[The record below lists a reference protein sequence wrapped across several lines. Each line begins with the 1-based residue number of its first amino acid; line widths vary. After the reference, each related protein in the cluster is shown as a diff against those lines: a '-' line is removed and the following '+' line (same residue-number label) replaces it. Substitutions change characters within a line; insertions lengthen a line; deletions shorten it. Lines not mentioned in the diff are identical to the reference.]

1 MPVSIRFYSPP
12 AMTIPALTAAVVIKW
27 LRVNHPNFP
36 DNDNKRV
43 LITRFL
49 TDSSHKYG
57 FLETQAFIDDL
68 VFFERNRQESLELKA
83 TSEVFNSEKV
93 RHLK

>member
-68 VFFERNRQESLELKA
+68 VFSNGIGRNRW
-83 TSEVFNSEKV
+83 NSRPPRRFSTVK
-93 RHLK
+93 R